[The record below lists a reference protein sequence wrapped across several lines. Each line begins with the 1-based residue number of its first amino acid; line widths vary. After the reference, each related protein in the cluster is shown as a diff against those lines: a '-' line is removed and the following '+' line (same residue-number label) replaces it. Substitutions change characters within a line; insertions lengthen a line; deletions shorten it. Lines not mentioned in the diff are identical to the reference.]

1 MRTVAWLI
9 CIHNACAADYWMA
22 WPDHYARGGGLGN
35 QLEQILGRVQCA
47 ATNARTMV
55 LPDLRADRS
64 SMRGDARHHAFER
77 VFDVGRLRTV
87 ANVATWRD
95 MLTDCN
101 QEVSFVV
108 EGDEHHRGGHHLAE
122 HLAAL
127 PVPARGGSAGVMQGP
142 LRGAKEAEE
151 SGVPWRV
158 TWLTPPQVCLGVQY
172 L

>member
-1 MRTVAWLI
+1 MRTVAWLSI
-9 CIHNACAADYWMA
+9 IPAAHATDYWMA

-47 ATNARTMV
+47 ATNGRTMV

-77 VFDVGRLRTV
+77 VFDIDNLRTV

-101 QEVSFVV
+101 HEGSFVV
-108 EGDEHHRGGHHLAE
+108 EGASPKGDA
-122 HLAAL
+122 
-127 PVPARGGSAGVMQGP
+127 
-142 LRGAKEAEE
+142 
-151 SGVPWRV
+151 
-158 TWLTPPQVCLGVQY
+158 
-172 L
+172 